1 LRNERFFFLF
11 AELLKNGEGLADNNR
26 LKLERMKDGIL
37 VFEKTRFVELRI
49 LDNDSDEPFFLSKFN
64 DFYRFIEGREVSSL
78 PVIKERQLIK
88 RGMMA

>member
-49 LDNDSDEPFFLSKFN
+49 LDNDSDEPFFCRNSMIFTGL
-64 DFYRFIEGREVSSL
+64 
-78 PVIKERQLIK
+78 
-88 RGMMA
+88 